1 MGPACMGL
9 AVAIPG
15 TQLNSGH
22 FPKSASEK
30 IDETQNLVGNKY
42 FGHFGMNFSQPYPP
56 RAEKIKK
63 FKK

>member
-1 MGPACMGL
+1 MVL
-9 AVAIPG
+9 AAAIPG
-15 TQLNSGH
+15 MRPNLGH

-42 FGHFGMNFSQPYPP
+42 FGPPDTKISNAPPP

>member
-1 MGPACMGL
+1 MGL
-9 AVAIPG
+9 PVAIPG
-15 TQLNSGH
+15 TWSDTGY

-30 IDETQNLVGNKY
+30 IDETQNLGGNKY
-42 FGHFGMNFSQPYPP
+42 FGPPDIKISNAPPP